1 MQGNPYREYRIKIY
15 LNARHYI
22 IINDQKGE
30 IHPHTWEFSLRI
42 RFMHSRF
49 IEFRAFEKG
58 ITEYLTPYQN
68 AVMNEMEPFD
78 AIIPTIENMT
88 DYFSRDFS
96 SIIREVGGV
105 LTEIE
110 ASETPTR
117 SYILCLPEE
126 ERTMTANRKE
136 QALSELIDSVLD
148 DVLEI
153 GN

>member
-58 ITEYLTPYQN
+58 ISAYLAPYQN
-68 AVMNEMEPFD
+68 TVMNEMAPFD

-96 SIIREVGGV
+96 RIIREVGGV

-117 SYILCLPEE
+117 SYILCLPEM
-126 ERTMTANRKE
+126 ERTMQEDERE
-136 QALSELIDSVLD
+136 QVLSELMDRVLD
-148 DVLEI
+148 DVLKIEE
-153 GN
+153 